1 MKLKRQKMTDFLVL
15 LTEREQV
22 LVKKSKSLTNEVFAE
37 KISVEKLRIEG

>member
-22 LVKKSKSLTNEVFAE
+22 LVKKSKYLTNEVFAE